1 MVRRL
6 LVLVVALLL
15 AVQVVR
21 NAAANALFER
31 SPGSAGRFWSGHPSV
46 EIAQGMTE
54 IGQAA
59 HDQKPVSSAIFAKVD
74 DAAIKAPLAP
84 EPFLVRGVQ
93 NELAGNTGLAAQAFM
108 AAEQRDA
115 RSLPA
120 HYFLA
125 DVFYRQGNGQRTLD
139 EVGLL
144 ARLAPH
150 GVESVAPYI
159 ATIAKDRSTWPQLK
173 RLFRDNANLEDA
185 SLSAMAADPANADAV
200 LMLATRHPAA
210 KANWPASL
218 VNSLAGAGQYE
229 RARAVWAAMSNVRL
243 APGSILYDS
252 GFTDA
257 EAPPP
262 FNWLLSS
269 STVGLAEREKGGR
282 LEVIF
287 YAQQDGVLA
296 KQLLLLP
303 AGTYRLT
310 SPFSGDAA
318 HAGELK
324 WSLRCDRSDTP
335 LASAGLDEVSHGWSF
350 TVPSDC
356 KAQWLELSGVSS
368 DVAAQV
374 DVVISNLRLV
384 PERAHD

>member
-6 LVLVVALLL
+6 LALLVALLL
-15 AVQVVR
+15 GAQVVR

-31 SPGSAGRFWSGHPSV
+31 SPGSAGLFWPGHPSV

-59 HDQKPVSSAIFAKVD
+59 HDQKPVSPAIFAKVD
-74 DAAIKAPLAP
+74 NAAIKAPLAP

-125 DVFYRQGNGQRTLD
+125 DVFYREGNGQRTLD
-139 EVGLL
+139 EVGML

-173 RLFRDNANLEDA
+173 RMFRDNAGLEDA
-185 SLSAMAADPANADAV
+185 SLAAMAADPANADAV

-210 KANWPASL
+210 KASWPASL
-218 VNSLAGAGQYE
+218 VNSLAAAGQYE
-229 RARAVWAAMSNVRL
+229 RARTLWAAMANVRL

-252 GFTDA
+252 GFTDS
-257 EAPPP
+257 ESPPP

-282 LEVIF
+282 LEAIF
-287 YAQQDGVLA
+287 YGQEDGVLA
-296 KQLLLLP
+296 KQLVLLR
-303 AGTYRLT
+303 AGAYRLT
-310 SPFSGDAA
+310 SPFTGDAA
-318 HAGELK
+318 HAGELV
-324 WSLRCDRSDTP
+324 WSVRCDRDAKP
-335 LASAGLDEVSHGWSF
+335 FASAGLDEVSHGWSF

-356 KAQWLELSGVSS
+356 TAQWLELSGIAS
-368 DVAAQV
+368 DVAQQV
-374 DVVISNLRLV
+374 DVTIANLRLV
-384 PERAHD
+384 PERTHG